1 MNTTNNESN
10 PITPIAITNWRDIRR
25 KFGIKEKNRRGH
37 MYIVGKTGTG
47 KSSLIANMAISD
59 IRQGN
64 GITLI
69 DPHGDLADT
78 ILSYIPKERID
89 DVVYFNP
96 GDFEH
101 PIALNPLANIPK
113 DSHHFVVSGLLS
125 VFKKIWSEFWGPRL
139 EHILRYCL
147 YTLLEYQHGTLLDI
161 TPLLTQAEFRKR
173 ILPSVTEKPVLS
185 FWDNEFDKY
194 SAWLRSEATA
204 PILNK
209 MSHFLTSLPLR
220 NIVGQ
225 THNNFKFRELMDHGK
240 ILIVN
245 LSKGSLGEDNSSL
258 LGSMIATL
266 IYLAAVSRARIPEEQ
281 RRSFYC
287 YVDEFHNFVTLS
299 FADVL
304 SEARKYG
311 LHLVLAHQY
320 VRQLHESIRDA
331 IFGNV
336 GTLIAFRVGT
346 DDAQYLE
353 KEFSP
358 TFNLRDLINLP
369 NYNIYLKLMVD
380 GVTSQPFSG
389 TTLSLPDIT
398 QTYKSIIIEQSRRKY
413 SRPRS
418 QVEKE
423 IALRNNV
430 LPIRESFQERLL

>member
-1 MNTTNNESN
+1 
-10 PITPIAITNWRDIRR
+10 
-25 KFGIKEKNRRGH
+25 

-64 GITLI
+64 GIALI
-69 DPHGDLADT
+69 DPHGDLANT
-78 ILSYIPKERID
+78 ILSHIPKERIV

-96 GDFEH
+96 GDIEH
-101 PIALNPLANIPK
+101 PIALNPLFNIQK

-125 VFKKIWSEFWGPRL
+125 VFRKIWSEFWGPRL

-161 TPLLTQAEFRKR
+161 TPLLTQVEFRKK
-173 ILPSVTEKPVLS
+173 ILSSVTEKPVLS
-185 FWDNEFDKY
+185 FWNNEFDKY

-225 THNNFKFRELMDHGK
+225 TKSSFKFRDIMDKGK

-258 LGSMIATL
+258 VGSMIATL
-266 IYLAAVSRARIPEEQ
+266 IYLAAVSRARIPEEH

-287 YVDEFHNFVTLS
+287 YVDEFHNFITLS
-299 FADVL
+299 FADIL

-311 LHLVLAHQY
+311 MHLILAHQY

-336 GTLIAFRVGT
+336 GTLISFRVGT
-346 DDAQYLE
+346 NDALYLE

-358 TFNLRDLINLP
+358 TFTTHDLINLP

-380 GVTSQPFSG
+380 GVTSQPFSA
-389 TTLSLPDIT
+389 TTLPLPHIE
-398 QTYKSIIIEQSRRKY
+398 QSYKPIIIEHSRKKY
-413 SRPRS
+413 SLPREC
-418 QVEKE
+418 VERE
-423 IALRNNV
+423 IKFRNEG
-430 LPIRESFQERLL
+430 IQIKKSFQERLL